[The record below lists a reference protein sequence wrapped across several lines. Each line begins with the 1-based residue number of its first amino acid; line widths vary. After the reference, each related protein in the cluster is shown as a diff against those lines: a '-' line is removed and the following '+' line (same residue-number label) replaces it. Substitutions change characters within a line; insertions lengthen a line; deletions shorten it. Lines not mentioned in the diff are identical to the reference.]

1 MPTTLR
7 LQFEGVSLWMDRGTH
22 IDVLFPD
29 ATLANLD
36 AHTVTTETKGTKA
49 IIDRTVLDFRATFD
63 VIGGQSANLPASGLL
78 RVDVPEDAPAAQ
90 RDAAFDTRHT
100 LAAVRLPMGGVTSLR
115 GDIDGPFEY
124 DGRANVRV
132 GYGALWDCMIAKPTS
147 PIVAEVFDQETATLR
162 ERRDFGTALTNP
174 LKPLI
179 VFKSLSQWD
188 RDNPYHEIEPD
199 EVVEDFDAVGV
210 LSRGKNSPPLPTLTF
225 RGGTGQSHATSGPSA
240 AASTL
245 VLVNVYRPCPP
256 GYGNPGW

>member
-7 LQFEGVSLWMDRGTH
+7 LQFEGVSLWMDRGKY

-49 IIDRTVLDFRATFD
+49 IIDRTVLDFRATIN
-63 VIGGQSANLPASGLL
+63 VVGGQSANLPTSGLL
-78 RVDVPEDAPAAQ
+78 RVDVPEDAPAA
-90 RDAAFDTRHT
+90 RADAAFDVTHT
-100 LAAVRLPMGGVTSLR
+100 LAAVRLPIGGVTSLR
-115 GDIDGPFEY
+115 GEVDGPFEY
-124 DGRANVRV
+124 EGRTDVRV
-132 GYGALWDCMIAKPTS
+132 GYGALWDCEITDPAA
-147 PIVAEVFDQETATLR
+147 PIFAEVFDQEAATFR
-162 ERRDFGTALTNP
+162 ERRDFGTALPDP

-188 RDNPYHEIEPD
+188 RDNPYYEIQPD

-210 LSRGKNSPPLPTLTF
+210 LSRGKDSPPLPTLTF
-225 RGGTGQSHATSGPSA
+225 RGGTDQSHATSGPSA
-240 AASTL
+240 AVSTAL
-245 VLVNVYRPCPP
+245 VVNVYRPCPP